1 MATEGTTG
9 SRKGRP
15 NYPLDFKKQLA
26 QAACD
31 PDVSVAQLAL
41 KHGIN
46 ANMLF
51 RWRRH
56 YRAGLFSV
64 PMQEPVKLL
73 PVSVCDT
80 LNETEPPLRRADA
93 RMSETP
99 AVIPSAGIIEI
110 TFAHAVVRVDGG
122 ADAATL
128 RAVLQSLNK

>member
-1 MATEGTTG
+1 LATEDTTG

-15 NYPLDFKKQLA
+15 NYSLEFKKRLA
-26 QAACD
+26 QAACEA
-31 PDVSVAQLAL
+31 DVSVAQLAL
-41 KHGIN
+41 WHGIN

-51 RWRRH
+51 KWRRH
-56 YRAGLFSV
+56 YRAGLFDE
-64 PMQEPVKLL
+64 PMPEPVMLL

-80 LNETEPPLRRADA
+80 PNGTEPPLRHADA

-99 AVIPSAGIIEI
+99 TVMPSAGIIEI

-122 ADAATL
+122 VDAVTL

>member
-1 MATEGTTG
+1 MATEDTTG

-15 NYPLDFKKQLA
+15 NYPLGFKKQLA

-51 RWRRH
+51 KWRRH
-56 YRAGLFSV
+56 YRAGLFDA
-64 PMQEPVKLL
+64 PMPTPITLL

-80 LNETEPPLRRADA
+80 PNKAEPPLRRADA
-93 RMSETP
+93 RMPETP

-128 RAVLQSLNK
+128 RAVLQSLSK